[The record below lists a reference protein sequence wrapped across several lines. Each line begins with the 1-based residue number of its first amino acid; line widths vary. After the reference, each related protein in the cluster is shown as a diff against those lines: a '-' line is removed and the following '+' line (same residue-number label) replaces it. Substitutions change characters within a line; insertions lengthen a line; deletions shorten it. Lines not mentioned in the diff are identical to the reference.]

1 MKGQCMKNDK
11 KLPQKW
17 INTPFAF
24 TRLSKN
30 LSLLQQAVLVKVSE
44 QLQPFIKEFFGSDLA
59 RSRKVPKALFS
70 EAVKNSGV
78 TQIYISYAELGVPE
92 NNFFAVKQAMK
103 EVLDVKV
110 EGPKKNEDGSMGMH
124 MYNVFLSG
132 ETSIKNTGVV
142 FGLNPQVIDPD
153 KHLYVLDYAFN
164 MVEGYVSHPDNIAL
178 IGEVARM
185 PMIYYILRDTSG
197 NNWKERT
204 IKLTVSKIKK
214 YLGMLEFSGA
224 ELVKEAYPKFSQ
236 FKKNVLDNSIA
247 DINRLKQLGQI
258 DVCISYEP
266 IYNGK
271 RKVGNPVFI
280 EFTVYDTIEHMQQA
294 EERKRQA
301 QQSASLFAEAE
312 EVKPKQGEKEW
323 QQLLAMLDGETG
335 EWLGSEMSDLLKKVT
350 LDDYDGKTV
359 RIIVTQEQV
368 AAMENLLGNNILKS
382 KFSQLLGHCFKGDK
396 RKKVR
401 LDYNKLNK

>member
-1 MKGQCMKNDK
+1 MENEK

-24 TRLSKN
+24 TRLSRN

-59 RSRKVPKALFS
+59 KSKKVPKALFS

-164 MVEGYVSHPDNIAL
+164 MTEGYVSHPDNIAL

-185 PMIYYILRDTSG
+185 PMIYYILRDASG
-197 NNWKERT
+197 NNWKERS
-204 IKLTVSKIKK
+204 IRLTVSKIKK

-271 RKVGNPVFI
+271 RKVGNPAFI
-280 EFTVYDTIEHMQQA
+280 EFTIYDTIRQMQQA
-294 EERKRQA
+294 LAKKQQA
-301 QQSASLFAEAE
+301 QEPVSLFDDD
-312 EVKPKQGEKEW
+312 VKPGEKEW
-323 QQLLAMLDGETG
+323 QQLLRLIDK
-335 EWLGSEMSDLLKKVT
+335 DL
-350 LDDYDGKTV
+350 
-359 RIIVTQEQV
+359 
-368 AAMENLLGNNILKS
+368 AADLRKAQFLSYEGTHLLLGIPNKALYTMIEEHFNDIAVK
-382 KFSQLLGHCFKGDK
+382 KHIEQCFV
-396 RKKVR
+396 KVFGKAITMK
-401 LDYNKLNK
+401 YKIIKQ

>member
-1 MKGQCMKNDK
+1 MEEIK

-59 RSRKVPKALFS
+59 KSRKVPKSLFS

-185 PMIYYILRDTSG
+185 PMIYYILRDASG
-197 NNWKERT
+197 NNWKERS
-204 IKLTVSKIKK
+204 IQLTVSKIKK
-214 YLGMLEFSGA
+214 YLGMMEFSGA
-224 ELVKEAYPKFSQ
+224 EIVKEAYPKFSQ

-271 RKVGNPVFI
+271 RKVGNPAYI
-280 EFTVYDTIEHMQQA
+280 EFSIYDTIGQMQQA
-294 EERKRQA
+294 LAKKQKA
-301 QQSASLFAEAE
+301 QEPASLFAEAE
-312 EVKPKQGEKEW
+312 EVKPGEKEW
-323 QQLLAMLDGETG
+323 QQLVAMLDGEIG
-335 EWLGSEMSDLLKKVT
+335 EELRKVVFVSYDEKTVLLKASREK
-350 LDDYDGKTV
+350 
-359 RIIVTQEQV
+359 
-368 AAMENLLGNNILKS
+368 
-382 KFSQLLGHCFKGDK
+382 C
-396 RKKVR
+396 KKVESC
-401 LDYNKLNK
+401 LSDDVIAHVKECSKQVFGKVIAWNYSLSDN

>member
-1 MKGQCMKNDK
+1 MEEIK

-59 RSRKVPKALFS
+59 KSRKVPKSLFS

-185 PMIYYILRDTSG
+185 PMIYYILRDASG
-197 NNWKERT
+197 NNWKERS
-204 IKLTVSKIKK
+204 IQLTVSKIMK
-214 YLGMLEFSGA
+214 YLGMMEFIGA
-224 ELVKEAYPKFSQ
+224 EIVKEAYPKFSQ

-271 RKVGNPVFI
+271 RKVGNPAYI
-280 EFTVYDTIEHMQQA
+280 EFTIYDTIEQMQQA
-294 EERKRQA
+294 LAKKQKA
-301 QQSASLFAEAE
+301 QEPASLFAEAE
-312 EVKPKQGEKEW
+312 EVKPGEKEW
-323 QQLLAMLDGETG
+323 QQLVAMLDGDVG
-335 EWLGSEMSDLLKKVT
+335 EELRKVAFVS
-350 LDDYDGKTV
+350 YDGKTILL
-359 RIIVTQEQV
+359 RASREQ
-368 AAMENLLGNNILKS
+368 
-382 KFSQLLGHCFKGDK
+382 C
-396 RKKVR
+396 KKVESC
-401 LDYNKLNK
+401 LSDDIIAHVKKCSKQVFGKVIAWNYSLSDN

>member
-1 MKGQCMKNDK
+1 MEETK

-59 RSRKVPKALFS
+59 KSRKVPKSLFS

-185 PMIYYILRDTSG
+185 PMIYYILRDASG
-197 NNWKERT
+197 NNWKERS
-204 IKLTVSKIKK
+204 IQLTVSKIKK
-214 YLGMLEFSGA
+214 YLGMMEFSGA
-224 ELVKEAYPKFSQ
+224 EIVKEAYPKFSQ

-271 RKVGNPVFI
+271 RKVGNPAYI
-280 EFTVYDTIEHMQQA
+280 EFTIYDTIEQMQQA
-294 EERKRQA
+294 LARKQKA
-301 QQSASLFAEAE
+301 QEPASLFAAAE
-312 EVKPKQGEKEW
+312 EVKPGEKEW
-323 QQLLAMLDGETG
+323 QQLVEMLDGDIG
-335 EWLGSEMSDLLKKVT
+335 EELRKVVFVS
-350 LDDYDGKTV
+350 YDGKTILLKAS
-359 RIIVTQEQV
+359 REQ
-368 AAMENLLGNNILKS
+368 
-382 KFSQLLGHCFKGDK
+382 C
-396 RKKVR
+396 KKVESC
-401 LDYNKLNK
+401 LSDDVIAHVKKCSKQVFGKVIAWNYSLSDN

>member
-1 MKGQCMKNDK
+1 MEETK

-59 RSRKVPKALFS
+59 KSRKVPKSLFS

-185 PMIYYILRDTSG
+185 PMIYYILRDASG
-197 NNWKERT
+197 NNWKERS
-204 IKLTVSKIKK
+204 IQLTVSKIKK
-214 YLGMLEFSGA
+214 YLGMMEFSGA
-224 ELVKEAYPKFSQ
+224 EIVKEAYPKFSQ

-271 RKVGNPVFI
+271 RKVGNPAYI
-280 EFTVYDTIEHMQQA
+280 EFTIYDTIEQMQQA
-294 EERKRQA
+294 LARKQKA
-301 QQSASLFAEAE
+301 QEPASLFAEAE
-312 EVKPKQGEKEW
+312 EVRPGENEW
-323 QQLLAMLDGETG
+323 RQLVGMLDGDIG
-335 EWLGSEMSDLLKKVT
+335 EELRKVAFVS
-350 LDDYDGKTV
+350 YNGKTV
-359 RIIVTQEQV
+359 LLRARREQCKRV
-368 AAMENLLGNNILKS
+368 ESCLSDDVIAYVKKCS
-382 KFSQLLGHCFKGDK
+382 KQVFG
-396 RKKVR
+396 KVIAWNYS
-401 LDYNKLNK
+401 LSDN

>member
-1 MKGQCMKNDK
+1 MEKEK

-24 TRLSKN
+24 TRLSRN

-185 PMIYYILRDTSG
+185 PMIYYILRDASG
-197 NNWKERT
+197 NNWKERS
-204 IKLTVSKIKK
+204 IRLTVSKIKK

-236 FKKNVLDNSIA
+236 FKKNVLENSIA

-258 DVCISYEP
+258 DVCVSYEP

-271 RKVGNPVFI
+271 RKVGNPAFI
-280 EFTVYDTIEHMQQA
+280 EFTVYDTIEQMQQA
-294 EERKRQA
+294 EDRKRRA
-301 QQSASLFAEAE
+301 QQSASLFDEAE
-312 EVKPKQGEKEW
+312 EVKPGEKEW
-323 QQLLAMLDGETG
+323 DAFLTAYRGAFANIIYNFRFYRFENNTVHVTGPRDMYARFQSAIADNPKEEAITFFRQLRECYGREV
-335 EWLGSEMSDLLKKVT
+335 EF
-350 LDDYDGKTV
+350 
-359 RIIVTQEQV
+359 RIIC
-368 AAMENLLGNNILKS
+368 S
-382 KFSQLLGHCFKGDK
+382 
-396 RKKVR
+396 
-401 LDYNKLNK
+401 

>member
-1 MKGQCMKNDK
+1 MKGQFMKNDK

-185 PMIYYILRDTSG
+185 PMIYYILRDASG

-204 IKLTVSKIKK
+204 IRLTVSKIKK

-236 FKKNVLDNSIA
+236 FKKNVLDNSVA

-258 DVCISYEP
+258 DVYVSYEP

-271 RKVGNPVFI
+271 RKVGNPAFI
-280 EFTVYDTIEHMQQA
+280 EFTVYDTIEQMQQA
-294 EERKRQA
+294 EERKKHA
-301 QQSASLFAEAE
+301 QPTSLFTEAE
-312 EVKPKQGEKEW
+312 EVKPGEKEW
-323 QQLLAMLDGETG
+323 QMFVATLDGDVGKE
-335 EWLGSEMSDLLKKVT
+335 LRKVAFIS
-350 LDDYDGKTV
+350 YDGKTV
-359 RIIVTQEQV
+359 LIKASREQCQKIEKCLTDDV
-368 AAMENLLGNNILKS
+368 I
-382 KFSQLLGHCFKGDK
+382 KFIKNHAKKIFGKVIGWNYSLSDK
-396 RKKVR
+396 
-401 LDYNKLNK
+401 

>member
-1 MKGQCMKNDK
+1 MEETK

-59 RSRKVPKALFS
+59 KSRKVPKSLFS

-185 PMIYYILRDTSG
+185 PMIYYILRDASG
-197 NNWKERT
+197 NNWKERS
-204 IKLTVSKIKK
+204 IQLTVSKIKK
-214 YLGMLEFSGA
+214 YLGMMEFSGA
-224 ELVKEAYPKFSQ
+224 EIVKEAYPKFSQ

-271 RKVGNPVFI
+271 RKVGNPAYI
-280 EFTVYDTIEHMQQA
+280 EFTIYDTIEQMQQA
-294 EERKRQA
+294 LAKKQKTQEP
-301 QQSASLFAEAE
+301 ASLFAEAD
-312 EVKPKQGEKEW
+312 EVKPGEKEW
-323 QQLLAMLDGETG
+323 QQLVTMLDGDIG
-335 EWLGSEMSDLLKKVT
+335 EELRKVAFVS
-350 LDDYDGKTV
+350 YDGKTV
-359 RIIVTQEQV
+359 LIKAGREQCQKIEKYLTDDV
-368 AAMENLLGNNILKS
+368 LKYIKNHAKKIFGKVIGWNYFLS
-382 KFSQLLGHCFKGDK
+382 DK
-396 RKKVR
+396 
-401 LDYNKLNK
+401 

>member
-1 MKGQCMKNDK
+1 MENEK

-30 LSLLQQAVLVKVSE
+30 LSLLQQSVLVKVSE

-59 RSRKVPKALFS
+59 KSRKVPKALFS

-110 EGPKKNEDGSMGMH
+110 EGPKKNEDGSWGMY

-164 MVEGYVSHPDNIAL
+164 MTEGYVSHPDNIAL

-185 PMIYYILRDTSG
+185 PMMYYILRDASG
-197 NNWKERT
+197 NNWKERK
-204 IKLTVSKIKK
+204 IRLTVSKIKK
-214 YLGMLEFSGA
+214 YLGMLKFSGT

-247 DINRLKQLGQI
+247 DINRLRQMGQL
-258 DVCISYEP
+258 DVCVSYEP

-271 RKVGNPVFI
+271 RKIGNPAFI
-280 EFTVYDTIEHMQQA
+280 EFTVYDAIEQMRNDEMRKQQA
-294 EERKRQA
+294 GQPV
-301 QQSASLFAEAE
+301 SLFADAE
-312 EVKPKQGEKEW
+312 EKKPKLGEKEW
-323 QQLLAMLDGETG
+323 QQLVAMLDGDIGAE
-335 EWLGSEMSDLLKKVT
+335 LRKVEFVS
-350 LDDYDGKTV
+350 YDGKTV
-359 RIIVTQEQV
+359 LIKANRAQREKV
-368 AAMENLLGNNILKS
+368 ENCLSDDVIRHVKNCSVKVFGKMVSWSYSIP
-382 KFSQLLGHCFKGDK
+382 
-396 RKKVR
+396 KK
-401 LDYNKLNK
+401 

>member
-1 MKGQCMKNDK
+1 MEETK

-59 RSRKVPKALFS
+59 KSRKVPKSLFS

-185 PMIYYILRDTSG
+185 PMIYYILRDASG
-197 NNWKERT
+197 NNWKERL
-204 IKLTVSKIKK
+204 IQLTVSKIKK
-214 YLGMLEFSGA
+214 YLGMMEFSGA
-224 ELVKEAYPKFSQ
+224 EIVKEAYPKFSQ

-271 RKVGNPVFI
+271 RKVGNPAYI
-280 EFTVYDTIEHMQQA
+280 EFTIYDTIEQMQQA
-294 EERKRQA
+294 LAKKQKA
-301 QQSASLFAEAE
+301 QEPASLFAEAG
-312 EVKPKQGEKEW
+312 EVKPGEKEW
-323 QQLLAMLDGETG
+323 QQFVAMLDGEIG
-335 EWLGSEMSDLLKKVT
+335 EELRKMPFLSYDGNVILLKASREQYKKFDSCLSDDIMAHIEKCSKQVFGKVIKWQFF
-350 LDDYDGKTV
+350 LP
-359 RIIVTQEQV
+359 
-368 AAMENLLGNNILKS
+368 
-382 KFSQLLGHCFKGDK
+382 DK
-396 RKKVR
+396 
-401 LDYNKLNK
+401 

>member
-1 MKGQCMKNDK
+1 MENEK

-24 TRLSKN
+24 TRLSRN

-59 RSRKVPKALFS
+59 KSKKVPKALFS

-110 EGPKKNEDGSMGMH
+110 EGPRKNEDGSMGMH

-164 MVEGYVSHPDNIAL
+164 MTEGYVSHPDNIAL

-185 PMIYYILRDTSG
+185 PMIYYILRDASG
-197 NNWKERT
+197 NNWKERS
-204 IKLTVSKIKK
+204 IRLTVSKIKK

-271 RKVGNPVFI
+271 RKVGNPAFI
-280 EFTVYDTIEHMQQA
+280 EFTVYDTIEQMQQTLT
-294 EERKRQA
+294 KKQQA
-301 QQSASLFAEAE
+301 QQSVSLFDEAE
-312 EVKPKQGEKEW
+312 EIKPGKKEW
-323 QQLLAMLDGETG
+323 QQLVTMLHGEIG
-335 EWLGSEMSDLLKKVT
+335 EDLQKVEFVS
-350 LDDYDGKTV
+350 YDGKV
-359 RIIVTQEQV
+359 VLIKASREQC
-368 AAMENLLGNNILKS
+368 LKIEKCLTDDVINYIKKCS
-382 KFSQLLGHCFKGDK
+382 KQVFGKVIGWKYSLSDK
-396 RKKVR
+396 
-401 LDYNKLNK
+401 

>member
-1 MKGQCMKNDK
+1 MEETK

-59 RSRKVPKALFS
+59 KSRKVPKSLFS

-185 PMIYYILRDTSG
+185 PMIYYILRDASG
-197 NNWKERT
+197 NNWKERS
-204 IKLTVSKIKK
+204 IQLTVSKIKK
-214 YLGMLEFSGA
+214 YLGMMEFSGA
-224 ELVKEAYPKFSQ
+224 EIVKEAYPKFSQ

-271 RKVGNPVFI
+271 RKVGNPAYI
-280 EFTVYDTIEHMQQA
+280 EFTIYDTIGQMQQA
-294 EERKRQA
+294 FAKKQKA
-301 QQSASLFAEAE
+301 QEPASLFAEAE
-312 EVKPKQGEKEW
+312 EVKPGESEW
-323 QQLLAMLDGETG
+323 QHLVAMLDGDIG
-335 EWLGSEMSDLLKKVT
+335 EELRKVVFVS
-350 LDDYDGKTV
+350 YDGKTV
-359 RIIVTQEQV
+359 LLKASREQ
-368 AAMENLLGNNILKS
+368 
-382 KFSQLLGHCFKGDK
+382 C
-396 RKKVR
+396 KKVESC
-401 LDYNKLNK
+401 LSDDVIAHVKKCSKQVFGKVIAWNYSLSDN

>member
-1 MKGQCMKNDK
+1 MENEKY
-11 KLPQKW
+11 LPQKW

-30 LSLLQQAVLVKVSE
+30 LSLLQQSVLVKVSE

-59 RSRKVPKALFS
+59 KSRKVPKALFS

-110 EGPKKNEDGSMGMH
+110 EGPKKNEDGTWGMH

-142 FGLNPQVIDPD
+142 FGLNPQVIDPE

-164 MVEGYVSHPDNIAL
+164 MTEGYVSHPDNIAL

-185 PMIYYILRDTSG
+185 PMMYYILRDASG
-197 NNWKERT
+197 NNWKERK
-204 IKLTVSKIKK
+204 IRLTVSKIKK
-214 YLGMLEFSGA
+214 YLGMLEFSGT

-247 DINRLKQLGQI
+247 DINRLKQMGQL
-258 DVCISYEP
+258 DVCVSYEP

-271 RKVGNPVFI
+271 RKIGNPAFI
-280 EFTVYDTIEHMQQA
+280 EFTIYDNIGQMQQA
-294 EERKRQA
+294 VQQRQSE
-301 QQSASLFAEAE
+301 QQLTLFADAE
-312 EVKPKQGEKEW
+312 ELKPKPGEKEW
-323 QQLLAMLDGETG
+323 RQLVSMLDGEIG
-335 EWLGSEMSDLLKKVT
+335 EQLHKVEFVS
-350 LDDYDGKTV
+350 YDGKTILMKASRAQCEKV
-359 RIIVTQEQV
+359 ESCLTNDVIKHVKNCSAKVFGKIV
-368 AAMENLLGNNILKS
+368 NWDYSLS
-382 KFSQLLGHCFKGDK
+382 DK
-396 RKKVR
+396 
-401 LDYNKLNK
+401 

>member
-1 MKGQCMKNDK
+1 MEETK

-59 RSRKVPKALFS
+59 KSRKVPKSLFS

-185 PMIYYILRDTSG
+185 PMIYYILRDASG
-197 NNWKERT
+197 NNWKERS
-204 IKLTVSKIKK
+204 IQLTVSKIKK
-214 YLGMLEFSGA
+214 YLGMMEFSGA
-224 ELVKEAYPKFSQ
+224 EIVKEAYPKFSQ

-271 RKVGNPVFI
+271 RKVGNPAYI
-280 EFTVYDTIEHMQQA
+280 EFTIYDTIGQMQQA
-294 EERKRQA
+294 LARKQKA
-301 QQSASLFAEAE
+301 QEPASLFAAAE
-312 EVKPKQGEKEW
+312 EVKPGEKEW
-323 QQLLAMLDGETG
+323 RQLVGMLDGDIGAE
-335 EWLGSEMSDLLKKVT
+335 LRKVVFVS
-350 LDDYDGKTV
+350 YDGKTV
-359 RIIVTQEQV
+359 LLKASREQ
-368 AAMENLLGNNILKS
+368 
-382 KFSQLLGHCFKGDK
+382 C
-396 RKKVR
+396 KKVESC
-401 LDYNKLNK
+401 LSDDVIAHVKKCSKQVFGKVIAWNYSLSDN

>member
-1 MKGQCMKNDK
+1 MENEK

-24 TRLSKN
+24 TRLSRN

-59 RSRKVPKALFS
+59 KSKKVPKALFS

-164 MVEGYVSHPDNIAL
+164 MTEGYVSHPDNIAL

-185 PMIYYILRDTSG
+185 PMIYYILRDASG

-204 IKLTVSKIKK
+204 IRLTVSKIKK

-247 DINRLKQLGQI
+247 DINRLKQSGQI

-271 RKVGNPVFI
+271 RKVGNPAFI
-280 EFTVYDTIEHMQQA
+280 EFTVYNTIEQMQQA
-294 EERKRQA
+294 LAKKQQA
-301 QQSASLFAEAE
+301 QMSVSLFAETE
-312 EVKPKQGEKEW
+312 EIKPGEKEW
-323 QQLLAMLDGETG
+323 QQLVTMLHGEIG
-335 EWLGSEMSDLLKKVT
+335 EKLQKVEFVS
-350 LDDYDGKTV
+350 YDGKTV
-359 RIIVTQEQV
+359 LIKTSREQSQEIEKCLTDEVINYIKKCSKQVFGKIIGWKYS
-368 AAMENLLGNNILKS
+368 LS
-382 KFSQLLGHCFKGDK
+382 DK
-396 RKKVR
+396 
-401 LDYNKLNK
+401 

>member
-1 MKGQCMKNDK
+1 MENEK

-24 TRLSKN
+24 TRLSRN

-59 RSRKVPKALFS
+59 KSKKVPKALFS

-110 EGPKKNEDGSMGMH
+110 EGPRKNEDGSMGMH

-164 MVEGYVSHPDNIAL
+164 MTEGYVSHPDNIAL

-185 PMIYYILRDTSG
+185 PMIYYILRDASG
-197 NNWKERT
+197 NNWKERS
-204 IKLTVSKIKK
+204 IRLTVSKIKK

-271 RKVGNPVFI
+271 RKVGNPAFI
-280 EFTVYDTIEHMQQA
+280 EFTVYDTIEQMQQTLT
-294 EERKRQA
+294 KKQQA
-301 QQSASLFAEAE
+301 QQSVSLFDEAE
-312 EVKPKQGEKEW
+312 EIKPGKKEW
-323 QQLLAMLDGETG
+323 QQIVTMLHGEIG
-335 EWLGSEMSDLLKKVT
+335 EELQKVEFVS
-350 LDDYDGKTV
+350 YDGKVVLIKASRAQCQKIEKCLTDDV
-359 RIIVTQEQV
+359 INYIKKCSKQV
-368 AAMENLLGNNILKS
+368 FGKVIGWKYSLS
-382 KFSQLLGHCFKGDK
+382 DK
-396 RKKVR
+396 
-401 LDYNKLNK
+401 

>member
-1 MKGQCMKNDK
+1 MEETK

-59 RSRKVPKALFS
+59 KSRKVPKSLFS

-164 MVEGYVSHPDNIAL
+164 MIEGYVSHPDNIAL

-185 PMIYYILRDTSG
+185 PMIYYILRDASG
-197 NNWKERT
+197 NNWIERS
-204 IKLTVSKIKK
+204 IRLTVSKIKK
-214 YLGMLEFSGA
+214 YLGMMEFSGA
-224 ELVKEAYPKFSQ
+224 EIVKEAYPKFSQ

-271 RKVGNPVFI
+271 RKVGNPAYI
-280 EFTVYDTIEHMQQA
+280 EFTIYDTIEQMQQA
-294 EERKRQA
+294 LVKKQKA
-301 QQSASLFAEAE
+301 QQPTSLFDDD
-312 EVKPKQGEKEW
+312 VKPGENEW
-323 QQLLAMLDGETG
+323 QQLVAMLDGDIGVE
-335 EWLGSEMSDLLKKVT
+335 LRKVAFVS
-350 LDDYDGKTV
+350 YDGKTV
-359 RIIVTQEQV
+359 LLKASREQ
-368 AAMENLLGNNILKS
+368 
-382 KFSQLLGHCFKGDK
+382 F
-396 RKKVR
+396 KKVESC
-401 LDYNKLNK
+401 LSDDIIAHVKKCSKQVFGKVIEWNYSLSDN

>member
-1 MKGQCMKNDK
+1 MENEK

-59 RSRKVPKALFS
+59 KSRKVPKSLFS

-164 MVEGYVSHPDNIAL
+164 MTEGYVSHPDNIAL

-185 PMIYYILRDTSG
+185 PMIYYILRDASG
-197 NNWKERT
+197 NNWKERS
-204 IKLTVSKIKK
+204 IQLTVSKIKK
-214 YLGMLEFSGA
+214 YLGMMEFSGA
-224 ELVKEAYPKFSQ
+224 EIVKEAYPKFSQ

-271 RKVGNPVFI
+271 RKVGNPAYI
-280 EFTVYDTIEHMQQA
+280 EFTIYDTIGQMQQA
-294 EERKRQA
+294 LAKKQKA
-301 QQSASLFAEAE
+301 QEPASLFDD
-312 EVKPKQGEKEW
+312 EVKPGEKEW
-323 QQLLAMLDGETG
+323 KQLVEMLDGDISAELQKLVFLSYDGNKILVKAT
-335 EWLGSEMSDLLKKVT
+335 SEQRQRIENYMTDDVVARIRYLLKRAFGKSVT
-350 LDDYDGKTV
+350 WKYFIAK
-359 RIIVTQEQV
+359 
-368 AAMENLLGNNILKS
+368 
-382 KFSQLLGHCFKGDK
+382 
-396 RKKVR
+396 
-401 LDYNKLNK
+401 

>member
-1 MKGQCMKNDK
+1 MENEK

-24 TRLSKN
+24 TRLSRN

-59 RSRKVPKALFS
+59 KSKKVPKALFS

-110 EGPKKNEDGSMGMH
+110 EGPRKNEDGSMGMH

-164 MVEGYVSHPDNIAL
+164 MTEGYVSHPDNIAL

-185 PMIYYILRDTSG
+185 PMIYYILRDASG
-197 NNWKERT
+197 NNWKERS
-204 IKLTVSKIKK
+204 IRLTVSKIKK

-271 RKVGNPVFI
+271 RKVGNPTFI
-280 EFTVYDTIEHMQQA
+280 EFTVYDTIEQMQQTLT
-294 EERKRQA
+294 KKQQA
-301 QQSASLFAEAE
+301 QQSVSFFDEAE
-312 EVKPKQGEKEW
+312 EIKPGKKEW
-323 QQLLAMLDGETG
+323 QQLVTMLHGEIG
-335 EWLGSEMSDLLKKVT
+335 EDLQKVKFVS
-350 LDDYDGKTV
+350 YDGKTV
-359 RIIVTQEQV
+359 LIKASREQCQKIEKCLTDDV
-368 AAMENLLGNNILKS
+368 INYIKKCSKQVFGNVIGWKYSLL
-382 KFSQLLGHCFKGDK
+382 DK
-396 RKKVR
+396 
-401 LDYNKLNK
+401 

>member
-1 MKGQCMKNDK
+1 MEETK

-59 RSRKVPKALFS
+59 KSRKVPKSLFS

-110 EGPKKNEDGSMGMH
+110 EGPKKNDDGSMGMH

-185 PMIYYILRDTSG
+185 PMIYYILRDASG
-197 NNWKERT
+197 NNWKERS
-204 IKLTVSKIKK
+204 IQLTVSKIKK
-214 YLGMLEFSGA
+214 YLGMIEFSGA
-224 ELVKEAYPKFSQ
+224 EIVKEAYPKFSQ

-271 RKVGNPVFI
+271 RKVGNPAYI
-280 EFTVYDTIEHMQQA
+280 EFTIYDTIEQMQQA
-294 EERKRQA
+294 LAKKQEIQRLT
-301 QQSASLFAEAE
+301 SLFVD
-312 EVKPKQGEKEW
+312 EVKPGEKEW
-323 QQLLAMLDGETG
+323 QQFLCLIDKEIAADFQKAQFL
-335 EWLGSEMSDLLKKVT
+335 S
-350 LDDYDGKTV
+350 YDGIYLILGVTNRDLPTMIEKHFDKKAVLKHVEKCLVKVFGKTITLKYK
-359 RIIVTQEQV
+359 IIKQ
-368 AAMENLLGNNILKS
+368 
-382 KFSQLLGHCFKGDK
+382 
-396 RKKVR
+396 
-401 LDYNKLNK
+401 

>member
-1 MKGQCMKNDK
+1 MGDKDMEDEK

-24 TRLSKN
+24 TRLSRN

-124 MYNVFLSG
+124 MYNVFLGG

-153 KHLYVLDYAFN
+153 KHLYVLDYVFN

-185 PMIYYILRDTSG
+185 PMIYYILRDASG
-197 NNWKERT
+197 NNWKERS
-204 IKLTVSKIKK
+204 IRLTVSKIKK

-236 FKKNVLDNSIA
+236 FKKNVLENSIA

-258 DVCISYEP
+258 DVCVSYEP

-271 RKVGNPVFI
+271 RKVGNPAFI
-280 EFTVYDTIEHMQQA
+280 EFTVYDTIEQMQRA
-294 EERKRQA
+294 EDKKRRA
-301 QQSASLFAEAE
+301 QQSASLFDDAE
-312 EVKPKQGEKEW
+312 EVKPGEKEW
-323 QQLLAMLDGETG
+323 GAFLTAYRGAFANIIYNFRFYRFENNTVHVTGPRDMYARFQSAIADNPKEEAFAFFRQLRECYGREV
-335 EWLGSEMSDLLKKVT
+335 EF
-350 LDDYDGKTV
+350 
-359 RIIVTQEQV
+359 RIIC
-368 AAMENLLGNNILKS
+368 S
-382 KFSQLLGHCFKGDK
+382 
-396 RKKVR
+396 
-401 LDYNKLNK
+401 

>member
-1 MKGQCMKNDK
+1 MKNDK

-44 QLQPFIKEFFGSDLA
+44 LLQPFIKEFFGSDLA

-185 PMIYYILRDTSG
+185 PMIYYILRDASG
-197 NNWKERT
+197 NNWKERS
-204 IKLTVSKIKK
+204 IRLTVSKIKK
-214 YLGMLEFSGA
+214 YLGMLEFSGT

-271 RKVGNPVFI
+271 RKVGNPAFI
-280 EFTVYDTIEHMQQA
+280 EFTVYDTIEQMQQA
-294 EERKRQA
+294 EERKKHA
-301 QQSASLFAEAE
+301 QQPASLFTEVE
-312 EVKPKQGEKEW
+312 EVKPGEKDW
-323 QQLLAMLDGETG
+323 QMFVATLDGDVG
-335 EWLGSEMSDLLKKVT
+335 EELRKVAFVS
-350 LDDYDGKTV
+350 YDGKTV
-359 RIIVTQEQV
+359 LIKASREQCQKI
-368 AAMENLLGNNILKS
+368 ENCLTDDVIKYIKNYA
-382 KFSQLLGHCFKGDK
+382 
-396 RKKVR
+396 KKIFGKVIGWNYS
-401 LDYNKLNK
+401 LSDN

>member
-1 MKGQCMKNDK
+1 MENEKH
-11 KLPQKW
+11 LPQKW

-30 LSLLQQAVLVKVSE
+30 LSLLQQSVLVKVSE

-59 RSRKVPKALFS
+59 KSRKVPKALFS

-110 EGPKKNEDGSMGMH
+110 EGPKKNEDGTWGMH

-164 MVEGYVSHPDNIAL
+164 MTEGYVSHPDNIAL

-185 PMIYYILRDTSG
+185 PMIYYILRDASG
-197 NNWKERT
+197 NNWKERK
-204 IKLTVSKIKK
+204 IRLTVSKIKK
-214 YLGMLEFSGA
+214 YLGMLEFSGT

-247 DINRLKQLGQI
+247 DINRLKQIGQL
-258 DVCISYEP
+258 DVCVSYEP

-271 RKVGNPVFI
+271 RKVGNPAFI
-280 EFTVYDTIEHMQQA
+280 EFYVYDTLEQMQS
-294 EERKRQA
+294 EEMRK
-301 QQSASLFAEAE
+301 QQTVQPASLFAEVE
-312 EVKPKQGEKEW
+312 EVKPGEKEW
-323 QQLLAMLDGETG
+323 DAFLTAYRGAFANIIYNFRFYRFENNTVHVTGPRDMYVRFQSAFADNTKEALTFFRQL
-335 EWLGSEMSDLLKKVT
+335 SECYGREVQF
-350 LDDYDGKTV
+350 
-359 RIIVTQEQV
+359 RIIH
-368 AAMENLLGNNILKS
+368 N
-382 KFSQLLGHCFKGDK
+382 
-396 RKKVR
+396 
-401 LDYNKLNK
+401 

>member
-1 MKGQCMKNDK
+1 MEETK

-59 RSRKVPKALFS
+59 KSRKVPKSLFS

-164 MVEGYVSHPDNIAL
+164 MTEGYVSHPDNIAL

-185 PMIYYILRDTSG
+185 PMIYYILRDASG
-197 NNWKERT
+197 NNWKERS
-204 IKLTVSKIKK
+204 IQLTVSKIKK
-214 YLGMLEFSGA
+214 YLGMMEFSGA
-224 ELVKEAYPKFSQ
+224 EIVKEAYPKFSQ

-271 RKVGNPVFI
+271 RKVGNPAYI
-280 EFTVYDTIEHMQQA
+280 EFTIYDTIEQMQQA
-294 EERKRQA
+294 LARKQKA
-301 QQSASLFAEAE
+301 QEPASLFAAAE
-312 EVKPKQGEKEW
+312 EVKPGEKEW
-323 QQLLAMLDGETG
+323 QQLVAMLDGDIG
-335 EWLGSEMSDLLKKVT
+335 EELRKVAFVS
-350 LDDYDGKTV
+350 YNGKTV
-359 RIIVTQEQV
+359 LLRASREQCKGV
-368 AAMENLLGNNILKS
+368 ESCLSDDVIAHVKKCS
-382 KFSQLLGHCFKGDK
+382 KQVFG
-396 RKKVR
+396 KVIAWNYS
-401 LDYNKLNK
+401 LSDN

>member
-1 MKGQCMKNDK
+1 MEETK

-59 RSRKVPKALFS
+59 KSRKVPKSLFS

-185 PMIYYILRDTSG
+185 PMIYYILRDASG
-197 NNWKERT
+197 NNWKERS
-204 IKLTVSKIKK
+204 IQLTVSKIKK
-214 YLGMLEFSGA
+214 YLGMMEFSGA
-224 ELVKEAYPKFSQ
+224 EIVKEAYPKFSQ

-271 RKVGNPVFI
+271 RKVGNPAYI
-280 EFTVYDTIEHMQQA
+280 EFTIYDTIEQMQQA
-294 EERKRQA
+294 LAKK
-301 QQSASLFAEAE
+301 QQTQEPASLFAAAE
-312 EVKPKQGEKEW
+312 EVKPGEKEW
-323 QQLLAMLDGETG
+323 QQLVAMLDGDIG
-335 EWLGSEMSDLLKKVT
+335 EELRKVAFVS
-350 LDDYDGKTV
+350 YNGKTV
-359 RIIVTQEQV
+359 LLRASREQCKGVESCLSADVIAYVKKCSKQVFGIVI
-368 AAMENLLGNNILKS
+368 AWNYSLSDN
-382 KFSQLLGHCFKGDK
+382 
-396 RKKVR
+396 
-401 LDYNKLNK
+401 

>member
-1 MKGQCMKNDK
+1 MEETK

-59 RSRKVPKALFS
+59 KSRKVPKSLFS

-185 PMIYYILRDTSG
+185 PMIYYILRDASG
-197 NNWKERT
+197 NNWKERS
-204 IKLTVSKIKK
+204 IQLTVSKIKK
-214 YLGMLEFSGA
+214 YLGMMEFSGA
-224 ELVKEAYPKFSQ
+224 EIVKEAYPKFSQ

-271 RKVGNPVFI
+271 RKVGNPAYI
-280 EFTVYDTIEHMQQA
+280 EFTIYDTIGQMQQA
-294 EERKRQA
+294 LAKKQKA
-301 QQSASLFAEAE
+301 QEPASLFAEAE
-312 EVKPKQGEKEW
+312 EVKPGEKEW
-323 QQLLAMLDGETG
+323 QQLVAMLDGDIG
-335 EWLGSEMSDLLKKVT
+335 EELRKVVFVS
-350 LDDYDGKTV
+350 YDGKTV
-359 RIIVTQEQV
+359 LLKASREQCNKV
-368 AAMENLLGNNILKS
+368 ESCLSDDVIAHVKKCS
-382 KFSQLLGHCFKGDK
+382 KQVFG
-396 RKKVR
+396 KVIKWNYS
-401 LDYNKLNK
+401 LSDN

>member
-1 MKGQCMKNDK
+1 MENEK

-24 TRLSKN
+24 TRLSRN

-59 RSRKVPKALFS
+59 KSKKVPKALFS

-164 MVEGYVSHPDNIAL
+164 MTEGYVSHPDNIAL

-185 PMIYYILRDTSG
+185 PMIYYILRDASG
-197 NNWKERT
+197 NNWKDRS
-204 IKLTVSKIKK
+204 IRLTVSKIKK

-271 RKVGNPVFI
+271 RKVGNPAYI
-280 EFTVYDTIEHMQQA
+280 EFTIYDTIRQMQQA
-294 EERKRQA
+294 LAKKQQT
-301 QQSASLFAEAE
+301 QQSASLFDE
-312 EVKPKQGEKEW
+312 EVKPGEKEW
-323 QQLLAMLDGETG
+323 QQLVEMLHGDISAELQKLVFLSYDGNKILVKAT
-335 EWLGSEMSDLLKKVT
+335 SEQRQRIENYMTDDVVARIRDLLKRAFGKSVT
-350 LDDYDGKTV
+350 WQYFIAK
-359 RIIVTQEQV
+359 
-368 AAMENLLGNNILKS
+368 
-382 KFSQLLGHCFKGDK
+382 
-396 RKKVR
+396 
-401 LDYNKLNK
+401 

>member
-1 MKGQCMKNDK
+1 MEETK

-59 RSRKVPKALFS
+59 KSRKVPKSLFS

-185 PMIYYILRDTSG
+185 PMIYYILRDASG
-197 NNWKERT
+197 NNWKERS
-204 IKLTVSKIKK
+204 IQLTVSKIKK
-214 YLGMLEFSGA
+214 YLGMMEFSGA
-224 ELVKEAYPKFSQ
+224 EIVKEAYPKFSQ

-271 RKVGNPVFI
+271 RKVGNPAYI
-280 EFTVYDTIEHMQQA
+280 EFTIYDTIEQMQQA
-294 EERKRQA
+294 LARKQKA
-301 QQSASLFAEAE
+301 QEPASLFAAAE
-312 EVKPKQGEKEW
+312 EVRPGEKEW
-323 QQLLAMLDGETG
+323 RQLVGMLDGDIG
-335 EWLGSEMSDLLKKVT
+335 EELRKVAFVS
-350 LDDYDGKTV
+350 YNGKTV
-359 RIIVTQEQV
+359 LLRARREQCKRV
-368 AAMENLLGNNILKS
+368 ESCLSDDVIAHVKKCS
-382 KFSQLLGHCFKGDK
+382 KQVFG
-396 RKKVR
+396 KVIAWNYS
-401 LDYNKLNK
+401 LSDN

>member
-1 MKGQCMKNDK
+1 MGNEKQ
-11 KLPQKW
+11 LPQKW

-30 LSLLQQAVLVKVSE
+30 LSLLQQSVLVKVSE

-59 RSRKVPKALFS
+59 KSRKVPKALFS

-110 EGPKKNEDGSMGMH
+110 EGPKKNEDGSWGMH

-164 MVEGYVSHPDNIAL
+164 MTEGYVSHPDNIAL

-185 PMIYYILRDTSG
+185 PMIYYILRDASG
-197 NNWKERT
+197 NNWKERK
-204 IKLTVSKIKK
+204 IRLTVSKIKK
-214 YLGMLEFSGA
+214 YLGMLEFCGT

-247 DINRLKQLGQI
+247 DINRLKQMGQL
-258 DVCISYEP
+258 DVCVSYEP

-271 RKVGNPVFI
+271 RKVGNPMCIEFTIYDTIGQMQQAIQQKQQKQQPTLFIDANEGVADGKELWQEFLAKYEGVHASLMPGMEFESYADGVLTLLATPVFI
-280 EFTVYDTIEHMQQA
+280 EMFNKAVCEGSTQA
-294 EERKRQA
+294 K
-301 QQSASLFAEAE
+301 AEMYNVLTE
-312 EVKPKQGEKEW
+312 CFGREIQVK
-323 QQLLAMLDGETG
+323 
-335 EWLGSEMSDLLKKVT
+335 
-350 LDDYDGKTV
+350 
-359 RIIVTQEQV
+359 
-368 AAMENLLGNNILKS
+368 LKS
-382 KFSQLLGHCFKGDK
+382 SL
-396 RKKVR
+396 
-401 LDYNKLNK
+401 

>member
-1 MKGQCMKNDK
+1 MENEKQ
-11 KLPQKW
+11 LPQKW

-70 EAVKNSGV
+70 EAVKKSGV

-110 EGPKKNEDGSMGMH
+110 EGPKKNEDGTWGMH

-164 MVEGYVSHPDNIAL
+164 MTEGYVSHPDNIAL

-185 PMIYYILRDTSG
+185 PMIYYILRDASG
-197 NNWKERT
+197 NNWKERK
-204 IKLTVSKIKK
+204 IRLTVSKIKK
-214 YLGMLEFSGA
+214 YLGMLEFSGT

-236 FKKNVLDNSIA
+236 FKKNVLDNSLA
-247 DINRLKQLGQI
+247 DINRLKQMGQL
-258 DVCISYEP
+258 DVCVSYEP
-266 IYNGK
+266 IYNGR
-271 RKVGNPVFI
+271 RKVGNPAFI
-280 EFTVYDTIEHMQQA
+280 EFYVYDTIEQMQQA
-294 EERKRQA
+294 TQQRQQK
-301 QQSASLFAEAE
+301 QQPSIFADAPEI
-312 EVKPKQGEKEW
+312 KPGEKEW
-323 QQLLAMLDGETG
+323 DAFSKAYRGAFSNNICDFRFYSFENDTVHVTGPRDMYVSFQGAIADNPKEETLAFFRQLRECYGREV
-335 EWLGSEMSDLLKKVT
+335 KF
-350 LDDYDGKTV
+350 
-359 RIIVTQEQV
+359 RIIC
-368 AAMENLLGNNILKS
+368 N
-382 KFSQLLGHCFKGDK
+382 
-396 RKKVR
+396 
-401 LDYNKLNK
+401 

>member
-1 MKGQCMKNDK
+1 MEETK

-30 LSLLQQAVLVKVSE
+30 MSLLQQAVLVKVSE

-59 RSRKVPKALFS
+59 KSRKVPKSLFS

-185 PMIYYILRDTSG
+185 PMIYYILRDASG
-197 NNWKERT
+197 NNWKERS
-204 IKLTVSKIKK
+204 IQLTVSKIKK
-214 YLGMLEFSGA
+214 YLGMMEFSGA
-224 ELVKEAYPKFSQ
+224 EIVKEAYPKFSQ

-271 RKVGNPVFI
+271 RKVGNPAYI
-280 EFTVYDTIEHMQQA
+280 EFSIYDTIGQMQQA
-294 EERKRQA
+294 ISKKQKA
-301 QQSASLFAEAE
+301 QEPASLFAAAE
-312 EVKPKQGEKEW
+312 EVKPGEKEW
-323 QQLLAMLDGETG
+323 RQLVEMLDGDIGAE
-335 EWLGSEMSDLLKKVT
+335 LRKVVFVS
-350 LDDYDGKTV
+350 YDGKTV
-359 RIIVTQEQV
+359 LLKASREQ
-368 AAMENLLGNNILKS
+368 
-382 KFSQLLGHCFKGDK
+382 C
-396 RKKVR
+396 KKVESC
-401 LDYNKLNK
+401 LSDDVIAYVKKCSKQVFGKVIAWNYSLSDN

>member
-1 MKGQCMKNDK
+1 MEETK

-59 RSRKVPKALFS
+59 KSRKVPKSLFS

-185 PMIYYILRDTSG
+185 PMIYYILRDASG
-197 NNWKERT
+197 NNWKERS
-204 IKLTVSKIKK
+204 IQLTVSKIKK
-214 YLGMLEFSGA
+214 YLGMMEFSGA
-224 ELVKEAYPKFSQ
+224 EIVKEAYPKFSQ

-271 RKVGNPVFI
+271 RKVGNPAYI
-280 EFTVYDTIEHMQQA
+280 EFTIYDTIEQMQQA
-294 EERKRQA
+294 LAKKQKA
-301 QQSASLFAEAE
+301 QEHASLFAAAE
-312 EVKPKQGEKEW
+312 EVRPGEKEW
-323 QQLLAMLDGETG
+323 QQLVAMLDGDIG
-335 EWLGSEMSDLLKKVT
+335 EELRKVAFVS
-350 LDDYDGKTV
+350 YNGKTV
-359 RIIVTQEQV
+359 ILRASREQCKRV
-368 AAMENLLGNNILKS
+368 ESCLSDDVIAHVKKCS
-382 KFSQLLGHCFKGDK
+382 KQVFG
-396 RKKVR
+396 KVIAWNYS
-401 LDYNKLNK
+401 LSDN

>member
-1 MKGQCMKNDK
+1 MEETK

-59 RSRKVPKALFS
+59 KSRKVPKSLFS

-185 PMIYYILRDTSG
+185 PMIYYILRDASG
-197 NNWKERT
+197 NNWKERS
-204 IKLTVSKIKK
+204 IQLTVSKIKK
-214 YLGMLEFSGA
+214 YLGMMEFSGA
-224 ELVKEAYPKFSQ
+224 EIVKEAYPKFSQ

-271 RKVGNPVFI
+271 RKVGNPAYI
-280 EFTVYDTIEHMQQA
+280 EFTIYDTIRQMQQA
-294 EERKRQA
+294 LAKKQKA
-301 QQSASLFAEAE
+301 QEPASLFAAAE
-312 EVKPKQGEKEW
+312 EVKPGEKEW
-323 QQLLAMLDGETG
+323 RQLVGMLDGDIG
-335 EWLGSEMSDLLKKVT
+335 EELRKVAFVSYNGKSVLLRARREQCKRVESCLSDDVIAHVKKCSKQVF
-350 LDDYDGKTV
+350 GKV
-359 RIIVTQEQV
+359 I
-368 AAMENLLGNNILKS
+368 AWNYSLSDN
-382 KFSQLLGHCFKGDK
+382 
-396 RKKVR
+396 
-401 LDYNKLNK
+401 

>member
-1 MKGQCMKNDK
+1 MENENN
-11 KLPQKW
+11 LPQKW

-30 LSLLQQAVLVKVSE
+30 LSLLQQSVLVKVSE

-59 RSRKVPKALFS
+59 KSRKVPKSLFS

-110 EGPKKNEDGSMGMH
+110 EGPKKNEDGSWGMH

-164 MVEGYVSHPDNIAL
+164 MTEGYVSHPDNIAL

-185 PMIYYILRDTSG
+185 PMMYYILRDASG
-197 NNWKERT
+197 NNWKDHKIR
-204 IKLTVSKIKK
+204 LTVSKIKK
-214 YLGMLEFSGA
+214 YLGMLEFSGT

-247 DINRLKQLGQI
+247 DINRLKQMGQL
-258 DVCISYEP
+258 DVCVSYEP

-271 RKVGNPVFI
+271 RKIGNPAFI
-280 EFTVYDTIEHMQQA
+280 EFSVYDTIEQMKQAMQQD
-294 EERKRQA
+294 
-301 QQSASLFAEAE
+301 QQEQQQSLFAEAE
-312 EVKPKQGEKEW
+312 EMKPGEKEW
-323 QQLLAMLDGETG
+323 QQFLCLIDKEIAADFQKAQFL
-335 EWLGSEMSDLLKKVT
+335 S
-350 LDDYDGKTV
+350 YDGMYLILGVTNRDLPTMIEKHFDKKAVLNHVEKCLAKVFGKT
-359 RIIVTQEQV
+359 ITLKYKIVKQ
-368 AAMENLLGNNILKS
+368 
-382 KFSQLLGHCFKGDK
+382 
-396 RKKVR
+396 
-401 LDYNKLNK
+401 

>member
-1 MKGQCMKNDK
+1 MEETK

-59 RSRKVPKALFS
+59 KSRKVPKSLFS

-164 MVEGYVSHPDNIAL
+164 MVEGYVSHPDNIAQ

-185 PMIYYILRDTSG
+185 PMIYYILRDASG
-197 NNWKERT
+197 NNWKERS
-204 IKLTVSKIKK
+204 IQLTVSKIKI
-214 YLGMLEFSGA
+214 YLGMMEFSGA
-224 ELVKEAYPKFSQ
+224 EIVKEAYPKFSQ

-271 RKVGNPVFI
+271 RKVGNPAYI
-280 EFTVYDTIEHMQQA
+280 EFTIYDTIEQMQQA
-294 EERKRQA
+294 IAKKQKV
-301 QQSASLFAEAE
+301 QQLTSLFAD
-312 EVKPKQGEKEW
+312 EVKPGEKEW
-323 QQLLAMLDGETG
+323 QQLVAMLDGDIG
-335 EWLGSEMSDLLKKVT
+335 EELRKVEFVS
-350 LDDYDGKTV
+350 YDGKTV
-359 RIIVTQEQV
+359 LIKASREQCQKIEKYLTDDV
-368 AAMENLLGNNILKS
+368 LKYMKNHAKKIFGKVIWLNYFLS
-382 KFSQLLGHCFKGDK
+382 DK
-396 RKKVR
+396 
-401 LDYNKLNK
+401 